1 MIPIDTPLPTT
12 LEEGDDSPLLSADV
26 VNLVFRKINAM
37 YGMRAVQPLRL
48 TKSESG
54 FLLTVDAE

>member
-1 MIPIDTPLPTT
+1 MIPIDTPLPTN
-12 LEEGDDSPLLSADV
+12 LKEGDPPPLFSAEMVD
-26 VNLVFRKINAM
+26 LVFRKINAM

-54 FLLTVDAE
+54 FLLTVDS